1 MTAGYPPYAPPRP
14 SSRRTGVFSRDS
26 VLWRLDWILILA
38 IAGLCFIG
46 SLLVYSATRVKLA
59 DAGLNPMG
67 ELKKHILNIAIG
79 VCLAAFVTLF
89 DHRMLRALAPF
100 IYVASVLGLLAV
112 LSPLGSS
119 VNGAH
124 SWILLPAGFSV
135 QPSEFA
141 KVALCVGL
149 AMILAERAD
158 SEERPSLG
166 LVATALAV
174 AAVPVGLIM
183 LQPDVGTTIVVLA
196 IVIGVLAVSEMPASW
211 LLGLVLIGIL
221 GVGGIVHAGALHQ
234 YQKDRFAVVVDPSV
248 DPQGIGYQL
257 GQARIAIG
265 SGGMEGKGLFQGTQT
280 KGKFIPEQ
288 DTDFVFTVA
297 GEELGFIG
305 AGTLILLFGLV
316 LWRGLRIA
324 VQAEDMFGRLVAT
337 AIVCW
342 FLFQAFENIGMTLGI
357 MPMTGVPLPFVSYGG
372 SSMFATMLAAGLLE
386 NIHLRRYA

>member
-1 MTAGYPPYAPPRP
+1 MTAGYPPYAASRTA
-14 SSRRTGVFSRDS
+14 SRRSGIFSRDS
-26 VLWRLDWILILA
+26 VLWRVDWILILS

-59 DAGLNPMG
+59 DAGLNPTS
-67 ELKKHILNIAIG
+67 ELKKHILNIVIGAGLAI
-79 VCLAAFVTLF
+79 FVTLF
-89 DHRMLRALAPF
+89 DHRMLRALVPF
-100 IYVASVLGLLAV
+100 VYIASVLGLLAV

-158 SEERPSLG
+158 QEQAPSAG
-166 LVATALAV
+166 LVLTALGI
-174 AAVPVGLIM
+174 AAVPVALIM

-196 IVIGVLAVSEMPASW
+196 VIIGVLAVSEMPASW
-211 LLGLVLIGIL
+211 LFGLLLIGCL
-221 GVGGIVHAGALHQ
+221 SVGGIIHAGALKD
-234 YQKDRFAVVVDPSV
+234 YQKARFEVIVDPTV
-248 DPQGIGYQL
+248 DPTGIGYQL
-257 GQARIAIG
+257 RQGQIAIG
-265 SGGMEGKGLFQGTQT
+265 SGGIEGKGLFKGTQT

-305 AGTLILLFGLV
+305 AGAVILLLGLV
-316 LWRGLRIA
+316 IWRGLRIA
-324 VQAEDMFGRLVAT
+324 LRAEDMFGRLVAT
-337 AIVCW
+337 GVVCW
-342 FLFQAFENIGMTLGI
+342 FTFQAFENIGMTLGI

-372 SSMFATMLAAGLLE
+372 SSMFATMMAAGLLQ
-386 NIHLRRYA
+386 NVHLRRYA